1 MWAPYADSTLAA
13 HCAGSVHSRL
23 SRLVVVQAAERAC
36 ATRALQSNERVF
48 ESTGRSTFVHRGRLL
63 CGACLGLSLVLRAAF
78 RHHRPL
84 TRAVGLSP
92 ASQRPGL
99 LFNRAS
105 LRLRGAIVASLT
117 LVLWTFSQT
126 PVWASALPAPS
137 LPTATMSTSL
147 SARLASYQ
155 SMFGSLAVDSALGA
169 SAFFV
174 FAACAGTETAITTL
188 WPWKVREL
196 AQRETKD
203 ADEQGTKRI
212 GMWSRL
218 REDINRFIQT
228 ILIGSTISSVLST
241 VFVTHICGQ
250 LFGARG
256 LAIAT
261 LSVTVGQLVLC
272 EILPK
277 SLAVSNAY
285 AFARLTLPF
294 FNSLSWFV
302 YPVCRNLSM
311 SLAWLLRC
319 CGISIDASKTAYV
332 SEQELDLMLK
342 DALRAGVL
350 ETEEGKMISRVRN
363 LDTSRASDIMIP
375 LVDMVC
381 INAEQPISVLQNVL
395 SSTQYSRL
403 PVYQD
408 RFDNIVGIVSIKA
421 LLRKVRSLETLEW
434 ETVKILDI
442 LDEAHFVPETMTVLN
457 LLQFLKERSIAV
469 CVDEYGGTAG
479 LVTLEDALE
488 EIVGEIYD
496 PDVEPTNPRHMNS
509 GDEIVELQEGRFS
522 MKASTSIDDVNWA
535 FRFEL
540 PEGNYNSI
548 GGFMADVSDRI
559 PSEGDAVMVRT
570 AEMVVQFIAA
580 EVDLRKVV
588 RVEANREWVR
598 SGSEDGRAN
607 EGSDISKEDG
617 YNDDGDLARVVEVK
631 VLALCDEASSQTS
644 ETTED
649 PQKEED

>member
-1 MWAPYADSTLAA
+1 L
-13 HCAGSVHSRL
+13 R
-23 SRLVVVQAAERAC
+23 
-36 ATRALQSNERVF
+36 RV
-48 ESTGRSTFVHRGRLL
+48 
-63 CGACLGLSLVLRAAF
+63 
-78 RHHRPL
+78 
-84 TRAVGLSP
+84 VGLEPST
-92 ASQRPGL
+92 QRTGL
-99 LFNRAS
+99 LFSHVS
-105 LRLRGAIVASLT
+105 LRLRGAIIASLT
-117 LVLWTFSQT
+117 LVLWTLSQAAA
-126 PVWASALPAPS
+126 WASMVPAPP
-137 LPTATMSTSL
+137 LPTATVVSNFST
-147 SARLASYQ
+147 RLASYQ
-155 SMFGSLAVDSALGA
+155 NMFGSLVIDSALGA

-196 AQRETKD
+196 AQREAND
-203 ADEQGTKRI
+203 VDEQGTQRT

-218 REDINRFIQT
+218 RADINRFIQT

-250 LFGARG
+250 LFGAQG

-261 LSVTVGQLVLC
+261 LSVTVGQLVFC
-272 EILPK
+272 EIVPK

-285 AFARLTLPF
+285 AFAKTTLPF
-294 FNSLSWFV
+294 FNALSWFV
-302 YPVCRNLSM
+302 YPVCRNV
-311 SLAWLLRC
+311 SLAMAWLLRC
-319 CGISIDASKTAYV
+319 CGVSIDASKTAYV

-342 DALRAGVL
+342 DALRAGIL
-350 ETEEGKMISRVRN
+350 ETEEGKMISRVRE

-381 INAEQPISVLQNVL
+381 INATQPISVLQEVF
-395 SSTQYSRL
+395 SSTQFTRL

-434 ETVKILDI
+434 EKVKVLDI
-442 LDEAHFVPETMTVLN
+442 LDEPHFVPETMTVLN

-479 LVTLEDALE
+479 LVTLEDVLE

-496 PDVEPTNPRHMNS
+496 PDVESTNPRYMHG
-509 GDEIVELQEGRFS
+509 GDEIVELYEGRFS
-522 MKASTSIDDVNWA
+522 MKASTSIDDVNLA
-535 FRFEL
+535 FGLEL

-559 PSEGDAVMVRT
+559 PNEGDKVMVRT
-570 AEMVVQFIAA
+570 AKAVLQFIAA

-598 SGSEDGRAN
+598 SNSPSGS
-607 EGSDISKEDG
+607 EGSDSSHEDG
-617 YNDDGDLARVVEVK
+617 YSDHGDLARVVEVK
-631 VLALCDEASSQTS
+631 AMASSDIGDDAEPDDQDAAQAALDSAKAVQDDVAKVSSQMPEAPQETS
-644 ETTED
+644 
-649 PQKEED
+649 QKKGD